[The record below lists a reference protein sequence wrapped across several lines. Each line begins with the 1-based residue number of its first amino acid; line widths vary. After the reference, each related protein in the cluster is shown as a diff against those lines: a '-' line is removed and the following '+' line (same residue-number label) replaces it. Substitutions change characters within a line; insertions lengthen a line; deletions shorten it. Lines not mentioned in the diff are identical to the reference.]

1 DDIAKY
7 LNNWTTKEQRHCGEQ
22 LLVFHA
28 DDLPAGIDGV
38 IDESR
43 GYMSEIAK
51 RLSPQPQPHVNHRM
65 LGPWFAAAVK
75 RIDEGQAVSASVDP
89 SPQDIVPAPA
99 AKRLPVR
106 RGMIGKLL
114 AWVRAIHCRMFGS
127 LPLLRPTHPL
137 WLDTADVAVRLSAW
151 CQAGR
156 DRILW
161 LSSKDSFFHSLLT
174 ERSDATRLLLKQ
186 PDHPSIEDTPFDACL
201 CELSR
206 TEISNLPA
214 LYAKIRPLVSD
225 GAEILFYV
233 YKRGPMPLRANPFE
247 AYEELFP
254 AIDVSTIRF
263 HRNTMTA
270 LIRNLFIKC
279 SGLFPHIPAARGV
292 VVGVTLVLLAPFAWL
307 ANRQADRRDAT
318 IFTPTWTSAVIH
330 FVVRK
335 KTEAAAH
342 MAHTGRRTNAKREG
356 AAMLYAQRL

>member
-1 DDIAKY
+1 
-7 LNNWTTKEQRHCGEQ
+7 
-22 LLVFHA
+22 
-28 DDLPAGIDGV
+28 
-38 IDESR
+38 
-43 GYMSEIAK
+43 
-51 RLSPQPQPHVNHRM
+51 M

-75 RIDEGQAVSASVDP
+75 RINEGQAVSASVGP

-106 RGMIGKLL
+106 RGMIGKLS

-137 WLDTADVAVRLSAW
+137 WLDTADVAARLSAW
-151 CQAGR
+151 RQAGR

-161 LSSKDSFFHSLLT
+161 LSSKDSFFHSLFT
-174 ERSDATRLLLKQ
+174 ERSDATRLLLKE
-186 PDHPSIEDTPFDACL
+186 PDHSSIEDTPYDACL
-201 CELSR
+201 CELSP

-254 AIDVSTIRF
+254 ATDVSTIRF
-263 HRNTMTA
+263 HGNTLTC

-279 SGLFPHIPAARGV
+279 SLLFPHIPAARGV
-292 VVGVTLVLLAPFAWL
+292 VAGVTLVLLAPFAWL
-307 ANRQADRRDAT
+307 ANRQAERRDAT
-318 IFTPTWTSAVIH
+318 IFTPTWTSTVVH

-335 KTEAAAH
+335 KPEAVAH
-342 MAHTGRRTNAKREG
+342 MAHTGRRTNAEHEG
-356 AAMLYAQRL
+356 AARLYAQSF